1 MAAPGPMIM
10 TPATGTI
17 TVSSDAAVE
26 RLDAYL
32 AEARQLWEAGR
43 IQAWTVASKPS
54 DYYVNEM
61 ARIVARRRA
70 AEQAEAAVAEERAV
84 QPAPSPGYR
93 AIDVD

>member
-1 MAAPGPMIM
+1 M

-54 DYYVNEM
+54 DYYVDEM
-61 ARIVARRRA
+61 ARIVARREA
-70 AEQAEAAVAEERAV
+70 TDAAVAEVRAKLADDAAA
-84 QPAPSPGYR
+84 APQTPPGYR
-93 AIDVD
+93 AADVD